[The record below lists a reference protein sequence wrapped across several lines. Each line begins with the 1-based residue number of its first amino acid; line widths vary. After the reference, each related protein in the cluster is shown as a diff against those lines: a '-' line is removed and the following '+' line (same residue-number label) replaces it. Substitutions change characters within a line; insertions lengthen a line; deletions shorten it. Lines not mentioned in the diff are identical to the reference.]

1 MTHDKRKDLQVEIPE
16 LEARINDLLDGELDE
31 AATAA
36 LKREAGEDKKLARAI
51 IEAYELQ
58 RGMDHLGME
67 RAPASLRK
75 KLRQIPR
82 AEKPFLRRRRWV
94 IAAATASVPV
104 MAISLLLMQPQQ
116 PSSAEVEQARQELAL
131 AFTYID
137 KVGYRTSDYLHTILG
152 NELRRGV
159 TDNLSRH
166 FPYTEQSHEEEKS

>member
-1 MTHDKRKDLQVEIPE
+1 MTHDERKGPQAEMPE
-16 LEARINDLLDGELDE
+16 WEARINELLDGELDE
-31 AATAA
+31 AAAAA
-36 LKREAGEDKKLARAI
+36 LKREAGEDQQLARAI

-58 RGMDHLGME
+58 RGMDHLGIE

-82 AEKPFLRRRRWV
+82 AEKPFLRQRRWV
-94 IAAATASVPV
+94 MTTAMACVPLIAITVV
-104 MAISLLLMQPQQ
+104 LMQPSQ
-116 PSSAEVEQARQELAL
+116 PSQADVEQARQDLAL

-137 KVGYRTSDYLHTILG
+137 KVGYRTGDYMQRVLG
-152 NELRRGV
+152 AELRRGV